1 MNMYTIL
8 TATKQIIGQKIYKF
22 LTVVSI
28 IACIGTNLASATESI
43 AKNLAKKDGKPGGSF
58 TVKTTWYCNCFQC
71 TGKTPDH
78 PAYGITAS
86 GRKARP
92 GTIAVD
98 RKLIPLGSRVWI
110 EGIGECRAEDVG
122 GAIKGKHID
131 VWCVS
136 HKEALRNGVQYLNV
150 KILPN

>member
-1 MNMYTIL
+1 MKKIAIISILILVVFSALTIPVRAE
-8 TATKQIIGQKIYKF
+8 TFKVTF
-22 LTVVSI
+22 
-28 IACIGTNLASATESI
+28 
-43 AKNLAKKDGKPGGSF
+43 
-58 TVKTTWYCNCFQC
+58 YCNCKAC
-71 TGKTPDH
+71 CSKPPTH

-86 GRKARP
+86 GKKARP

-131 VWCVS
+131 VWCGS
-136 HKEALRNGVQYLNV
+136 HKEALQKGVQYLDV
-150 KILPN
+150 KLLPNLTYQKRDGK